1 MANIEQ
7 TPHSWV
13 WRPRYG
19 LSIALILIRIYTIE
33 TTGTTVWKLAPLSIP
48 YDEQFIYID
57 TINKATRIVEI
68 VMCLS
73 NIAQNVMIKV
83 FSCFVVFWGGF
94 LFVFFVF
101 LFFFWGGGIMKRD
114 RRTKSGFIT
123 VTSQWALRRLK
134 LPASRL
140 FSQAFVQAY
149 TKENIK
155 ATQNWTLLGES
166 PGDLWISLTKGQ

>member
-7 TPHSWV
+7 TPHSSV

-19 LSIALILIRIYTIE
+19 LSIVLILIRIYTIE

-83 FSCFVVFWGGF
+83 FV
-94 LFVFFVF
+94 L
-101 LFFFWGGGIMKRD
+101 LFFFFFFFLGGGGIMKRD

-134 LPASRL
+134 SPASRL

-149 TKENIK
+149 NKENIK
-155 ATQNWTLLGES
+155 ATHNWPLLGES
-166 PGDLWISLTKGQ
+166 PGDWWILLPKGQ